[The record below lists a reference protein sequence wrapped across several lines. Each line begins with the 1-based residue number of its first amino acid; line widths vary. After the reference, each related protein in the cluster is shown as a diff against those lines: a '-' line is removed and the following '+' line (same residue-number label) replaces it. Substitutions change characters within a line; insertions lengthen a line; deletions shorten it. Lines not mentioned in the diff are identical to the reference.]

1 MLNEETKRKLR
12 ELNIGELI
20 TAIEFQQQ
28 DPTTV
33 SLSFDERMQRL
44 VDYLYLNFQ
53 RKFSLEIEN

>member
-44 VDYLYLNFQ
+44 VDYLYQ
-53 RKFSLEIEN
+53 RNITVKYSDL